1 MPIAVVGSLGLDTIE
16 TPAGRVEEVLGGS
29 AAYFAL
35 AARHFLPVSVVAVV
49 GTDFPAEARRA
60 LEHPELDLTGLE
72 VQDGKTFRWEGVY
85 SRDMNTRETRRTELN
100 VFERFRPKLHP
111 EARAATNVFLANI
124 DPVLQ
129 REVLDQL
136 ERPRMIMLDTMNY
149 WIHGKRADL
158 LEIMKRVRILL
169 INEEEARELTGE
181 ALTHKAARAILEF
194 GPEVVVI
201 KQGEHGAFLH
211 SEKRELYFTCPA
223 VPIESVVDPTG
234 AGDTFAGGFFGALA
248 RMGRVT
254 ERTLRAAVVYGTVLA
269 SFTVEDFGVAGLLR
283 LKRSEILRRAEA
295 IMQMTRFSLE
305 NTARL
310 VR

>member
-1 MPIAVVGSLGLDTIE
+1 MAIAVVGSLGLDTIE

-35 AARHFLPVSVVAVV
+35 AARHFVPVSVVAVV
-49 GTDFPAEARRA
+49 GSDFPVEARRR
-60 LEHPELDLTGLE
+60 LDQPDLDLSGLE
-72 VQDGKTFRWEGVY
+72 VQEGKTFRWEGVY

-100 VFERFRPKLHP
+100 VFERFRPKLAAP
-111 EARAATNVFLANI
+111 VRAISNVFLANI

-136 ERPRMIMLDTMNY
+136 ERPRLVLCDTMNY
-149 WIHGKRADL
+149 WIHGKRAEL
-158 LEIMKRVRILL
+158 LEIMKRIRILL
-169 INEEEARELTGE
+169 INEEEARELSGE
-181 ALTHKAARAILEF
+181 AMTHKAARAILEL
-194 GPEVVVI
+194 GPEAVVI
-201 KQGEHGAFLH
+201 KQGEHGAILQT
-211 SEKRELYFTCPA
+211 KRELYFTCPA

-254 ERTLRAAVVYGTVLA
+254 DRTLRGALVYGTVLA
-269 SFTVEDFGVAGLLR
+269 SFTVEDFGVEGLLR
-283 LKRSEILRRAEA
+283 ATRSEILDRADA
-295 IMQMTRFSLE
+295 ITEMTRFTLKD
-305 NTARL
+305 TARL